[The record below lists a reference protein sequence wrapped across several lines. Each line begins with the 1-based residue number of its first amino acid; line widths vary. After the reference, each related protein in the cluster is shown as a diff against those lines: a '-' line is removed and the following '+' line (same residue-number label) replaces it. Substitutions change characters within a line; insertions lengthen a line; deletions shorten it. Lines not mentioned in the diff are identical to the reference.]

1 MVQQNSMTC
10 STDGKTYYKELRQKY
25 LSENY
30 HLEEK
35 YVKIIFNCIHNR
47 VCKDMQWTNTADHVQ
62 SNTSA
67 WPINF

>member
-10 STDGKTYYKELRQKY
+10 STDGKTYYKELRQEY

-35 YVKIIFNCIHNR
+35 YVKIIFNCIHNTEFVR
-47 VCKDMQWTNTADHVQ
+47 TCSGLKLQIM
-62 SNTSA
+62 SNKTLQRG
-67 WPINF
+67 P